1 MLNLEVYDSLP
12 DKAWHC
18 TLQIL
23 VDSVI
28 VTSAKYESILRVE
41 GSQRRFI

>member
-12 DKAWHC
+12 DKAWHY

-23 VDSVI
+23 TDSVI
-28 VTSAKYESILRVE
+28 VASAKHESILRVE
-41 GSQRRFI
+41 GFSRRFI